1 MLNHFDVFDSH
12 FHIINSDFPV
22 VANNGYMPDE
32 FTCDYYLA
40 RTKHYRLVGGAIVS
54 GSFQGFDQTYL
65 VDSLE
70 KMGNL
75 FVGVTQV
82 PASVA
87 DQELIRLDKAG
98 VRAVHFNLKRG
109 GSEDVSQ
116 LVAMGKRVYDLLGWH
131 VELYVDSKDL
141 LHLYDA
147 LLALPLVSI
156 DHLGLSSSGLD
167 LLKQLASKGIKIK
180 ATGFS
185 RVNFD
190 VGKVLKELYAENPAS
205 LMFGTDLPSTRAPSS
220 YKNEDLLLV
229 IDTLGEVAAK
239 QVLSENALAFYMR

>member
-116 LVAMGKRVYDLLGWH
+116 LVAMGKRVYDLLG
-131 VELYVDSKDL
+131 
-141 LHLYDA
+141 
-147 LLALPLVSI
+147 
-156 DHLGLSSSGLD
+156 
-167 LLKQLASKGIKIK
+167 
-180 ATGFS
+180 
-185 RVNFD
+185 
-190 VGKVLKELYAENPAS
+190 
-205 LMFGTDLPSTRAPSS
+205 
-220 YKNEDLLLV
+220 
-229 IDTLGEVAAK
+229 
-239 QVLSENALAFYMR
+239 